1 MKQNLD
7 LKVYRIRMGSIGEY
21 VYCATSLSH
30 LYNLIVNGDEHM
42 KHEILWDCHTER
54 FFTFVEFKKHM
65 SKWITESPLHLGF
78 LGGYSE

>member
-1 MKQNLD
+1 ME
-7 LKVYRIRMGSIGEY
+7 LKVYRIKMGSIGEY

-30 LYNLIVNGDEHM
+30 LYNLILNGDEST
-42 KHEILWDCHTER
+42 KYEILYSYNIGGLY
-54 FFTFVEFKKHM
+54 TFEEFKKHL